1 MTERLNH
8 KDCTMKKLRTIL
20 AAAFVAF
27 ALGACVTD
35 GAYSGGSGGH
45 SHLNR

>member
-1 MTERLNH
+1 
-8 KDCTMKKLRTIL
+8 MKKLRMVL
-20 AAAFVAF
+20 AAFFAAF

-35 GAYSGGSGGH
+35 GTYPGGSGSGGH